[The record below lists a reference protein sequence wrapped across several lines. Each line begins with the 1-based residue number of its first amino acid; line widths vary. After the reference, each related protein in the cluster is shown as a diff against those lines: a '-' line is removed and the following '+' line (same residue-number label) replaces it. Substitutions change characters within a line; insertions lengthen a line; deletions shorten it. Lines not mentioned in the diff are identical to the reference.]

1 MSGTSKWTGKQ
12 IQMLR
17 KAKDLLSQGKSWD
30 EIRANLKCSEY
41 LFAAIKY
48 HIGKTTKSK

>member
-1 MSGTSKWTGKQ
+1 MAGTNKWTNKQ
-12 IQMLR
+12 LQMLG